1 LIVGGIMRRIMRE
14 RDVEELFAAD
24 LALLYK
30 HSPT

>member
-1 LIVGGIMRRIMRE
+1 MRRIMRE

>member
-1 LIVGGIMRRIMRE
+1 MRRIMRE
-14 RDVEELFAAD
+14 QDVEELFAAG

>member
-1 LIVGGIMRRIMRE
+1 MRRIMRE

-24 LALLYK
+24 LAFLYK